1 MNLDSMRVN
10 IFKEL
15 MTLDKNNLQK
25 LYAYILTL
33 TKRKETVEVT
43 LLEEMLDA
51 NAEYA
56 LKAHER
62 GDLCW
67 RSWLKLYGLAG
78 CYNTTDGTFTQPKT

>member
-1 MNLDSMRVN
+1 METMNLDSMRGD

-15 MTLDKNNLQK
+15 MTLDKNNL

-62 GDLCW
+62 GDV
-67 RSWLKLYGLAG
+67 Y
-78 CYNTTDGTFTQPKT
+78 TTEDVRNYIE

>member
-15 MTLDKNNLQK
+15 MTLDKNNL

-62 GDLCW
+62 GDVYTTEDVRNYIEEQLGW
-67 RSWLKLYGLAG
+67 R
-78 CYNTTDGTFTQPKT
+78 

>member
-43 LLEEMLDA
+43 LLEEMLDT

-62 GDLCW
+62 GDVYTTEDVKNYIEDQLGW
-67 RSWLKLYGLAG
+67 R
-78 CYNTTDGTFTQPKT
+78 

>member
-33 TKRKETVEVT
+33 TKKKET
-43 LLEEMLDA
+43 A
-51 NAEYA
+51 A
-56 LKAHER
+56 
-62 GDLCW
+62 
-67 RSWLKLYGLAG
+67 
-78 CYNTTDGTFTQPKT
+78 F

>member
-1 MNLDSMRVN
+1 METMNLDSMRGN

-33 TKRKETVEVT
+33 TKKKETAEVT

-62 GDLCW
+62 GDVYTTEDVRNYIEEQLGW
-67 RSWLKLYGLAG
+67 R
-78 CYNTTDGTFTQPKT
+78 

>member
-1 MNLDSMRVN
+1 METMNLDSMRGD

-15 MTLDKNNLQK
+15 MTLDKNNL

-62 GDLCW
+62 GDVYTTEDVRNYIEEQLGW
-67 RSWLKLYGLAG
+67 R
-78 CYNTTDGTFTQPKT
+78 

>member
-1 MNLDSMRVN
+1 MNLDSMRGD

-15 MTLDKNNLQK
+15 MTLDKNNL

-62 GDLCW
+62 GDVYTTEDVRNYIEEQLGW
-67 RSWLKLYGLAG
+67 R
-78 CYNTTDGTFTQPKT
+78 

>member
-1 MNLDSMRVN
+1 MRGD

-15 MTLDKNNLQK
+15 MTLDKNNL

-62 GDLCW
+62 GDVYTTEDVRNYIEEQLGW
-67 RSWLKLYGLAG
+67 R
-78 CYNTTDGTFTQPKT
+78 

>member
-1 MNLDSMRVN
+1 METMNFDSIRGY
-10 IFKEL
+10 IFKEF

-62 GDLCW
+62 GDVYTIEDVRNYIEEQLGW
-67 RSWLKLYGLAG
+67 R
-78 CYNTTDGTFTQPKT
+78 

>member
-1 MNLDSMRVN
+1 MNLDSMRGD

-15 MTLDKNNLQK
+15 MTLDKNNL

-33 TKRKETVEVT
+33 TKKKETAEVT
-43 LLEEMLDA
+43 LLEEMLEA

-62 GDLCW
+62 GDVYTTEDVRNYIEEQLGW
-67 RSWLKLYGLAG
+67 R
-78 CYNTTDGTFTQPKT
+78 

>member
-33 TKRKETVEVT
+33 TKRKETAEVT

-62 GDLCW
+62 GDD
-67 RSWLKLYGLAG
+67 Y
-78 CYNTTDGTFTQPKT
+78 TTEDVKN

>member
-1 MNLDSMRVN
+1 MNLDSMRGD

-15 MTLDKNNLQK
+15 MTLDKNNL

-62 GDLCW
+62 GDVYTTEDVKNYIEDQLGW
-67 RSWLKLYGLAG
+67 R
-78 CYNTTDGTFTQPKT
+78 

>member
-1 MNLDSMRVN
+1 MNLDSMRGD

-15 MTLDKNNLQK
+15 MTLDKNNL

-62 GDLCW
+62 GDV
-67 RSWLKLYGLAG
+67 Y
-78 CYNTTDGTFTQPKT
+78 TTEDVRNYIE

>member
-1 MNLDSMRVN
+1 METMNLDSMRVN

-15 MTLDKNNLQK
+15 MTLDKNNL

-62 GDLCW
+62 GDVYTTEDVRNYIEEQLGW
-67 RSWLKLYGLAG
+67 R
-78 CYNTTDGTFTQPKT
+78 

>member
-33 TKRKETVEVT
+33 TKKKETAEVT
-43 LLEEMLDA
+43 LLEEMLEA

-62 GDLCW
+62 GYVYTTEDVRNYIEEQLGW
-67 RSWLKLYGLAG
+67 R
-78 CYNTTDGTFTQPKT
+78 

>member
-1 MNLDSMRVN
+1 METMNLDSMRGD

-15 MTLDKNNLQK
+15 MTLDKNNL

-62 GDLCW
+62 GDVYTTEDVRNYIEEPLGW
-67 RSWLKLYGLAG
+67 R
-78 CYNTTDGTFTQPKT
+78 

>member
-51 NAEYA
+51 NAEYD

-62 GDLCW
+62 GDVYTTEDVKNYIEDQLGW
-67 RSWLKLYGLAG
+67 R
-78 CYNTTDGTFTQPKT
+78 

>member
-1 MNLDSMRVN
+1 MNLDSMRGD

-15 MTLDKNNLQK
+15 MTLDKNNL

-51 NAEYA
+51 NDEYA

-62 GDLCW
+62 GDVYTTEDVRNYIEEQLGW
-67 RSWLKLYGLAG
+67 R
-78 CYNTTDGTFTQPKT
+78 

>member
-1 MNLDSMRVN
+1 MNLDSMRGD

-15 MTLDKNNLQK
+15 MTLDKNNL

-62 GDLCW
+62 GDVYTTEDVRNYIEDQLGW
-67 RSWLKLYGLAG
+67 R
-78 CYNTTDGTFTQPKT
+78 

>member
-1 MNLDSMRVN
+1 MNLESMRGD

-15 MTLDKNNLQK
+15 MTVDKNDWQK
-25 LYAYILTL
+25 LYACVLTL

-62 GDLCW
+62 GDVYTTEDVRNYIEEQLGW
-67 RSWLKLYGLAG
+67 R
-78 CYNTTDGTFTQPKT
+78 

>member
-1 MNLDSMRVN
+1 MNLDSMRGD

-51 NAEYA
+51 EYA

-62 GDLCW
+62 GDVYTTEDVRNYIEEQLGW
-67 RSWLKLYGLAG
+67 R
-78 CYNTTDGTFTQPKT
+78 

>member
-1 MNLDSMRVN
+1 MNLDSMRGN

-15 MTLDKNNLQK
+15 MTLDKNNL

-62 GDLCW
+62 GDVYTTEDVRNYIEEQLGW
-67 RSWLKLYGLAG
+67 R
-78 CYNTTDGTFTQPKT
+78 

>member
-1 MNLDSMRVN
+1 METMNLDSMRGD

-33 TKRKETVEVT
+33 TKRKEAVEVT
-43 LLEEMLDA
+43 LLEALLDA

-56 LKAHER
+56 LKAPER
-62 GDLCW
+62 GDVYTTEDVRNYIEEQLGW
-67 RSWLKLYGLAG
+67 R
-78 CYNTTDGTFTQPKT
+78 

>member
-1 MNLDSMRVN
+1 MNVDAMRGDL
-10 IFKEL
+10 FKEL
-15 MTLDKNNLQK
+15 MTLDKNNL

-62 GDLCW
+62 GDVYTTEDVRNYIEEQLGW
-67 RSWLKLYGLAG
+67 R
-78 CYNTTDGTFTQPKT
+78 

>member
-1 MNLDSMRVN
+1 MNLDSMRGD

-15 MTLDKNNLQK
+15 MTLDKNNL

-33 TKRKETVEVT
+33 TKRKETVGVT

-62 GDLCW
+62 GDVYTTEDVRNYIEEQLGW
-67 RSWLKLYGLAG
+67 R
-78 CYNTTDGTFTQPKT
+78 

>member
-56 LKAHER
+56 LKAPPREE
-62 GDLCW
+62 
-67 RSWLKLYGLAG
+67 
-78 CYNTTDGTFTQPKT
+78 TFTQPKT

>member
-1 MNLDSMRVN
+1 MDTMNLDSMRGD

-15 MTLDKNNLQK
+15 MTLDKNNL

-62 GDLCW
+62 GDVYTTEDVRNYIEEQLGW
-67 RSWLKLYGLAG
+67 R
-78 CYNTTDGTFTQPKT
+78 